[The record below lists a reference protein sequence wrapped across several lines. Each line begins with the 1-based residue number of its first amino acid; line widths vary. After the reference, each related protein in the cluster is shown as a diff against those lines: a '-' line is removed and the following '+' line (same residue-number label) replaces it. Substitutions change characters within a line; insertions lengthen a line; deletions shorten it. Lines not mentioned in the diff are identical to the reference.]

1 MPDPSSS
8 TTRNSSSVVPG
19 YVVDSRTTKAPFA
32 RCGAIARPVSRINER
47 SGSRFLFSGVGTQM
61 MTASTSLMRLK
72 SVEAENFP
80 EPINSAIAD
89 C

>member
-1 MPDPSSS
+1 M
-8 TTRNSSSVVPG
+8 
-19 YVVDSRTTKAPFA
+19 AL
-32 RCGAIARPVSRINER
+32 PVSRMKEI

-80 EPINSAIAD
+80 ALTASATAPAAM
-89 C
+89 CLM